1 MNKIYFARKGCTVTA
16 KCPNLFPIKDK
27 DFYKAPPELF
37 DDCELMLYI
46 TPKMIDQSFFMAHF
60 VVYNC
65 YFKRFENYGGG
76 LRNFTKVVLSAALRE
91 RRLNVNCYS
100 HKEEDYNDYMF
111 HELLESNR
119 KASMLLEE
127 GIVMFNEYFPYQT
140 HGGRKYYERF
150 TQKNAV

>member
-1 MNKIYFARKGCTVTA
+1 MNKIYFARKGCTEAA
-16 KCPNLFPIKDK
+16 KCPNLFPIKHK

-65 YFKRFENYGGG
+65 AFKRFENYGGG
-76 LRNFTKVVLSAALRE
+76 LRNFTKVVLGASLRE
-91 RRLNVNCYS
+91 RFLDVNCHSYR
-100 HKEEDYNDYMF
+100 EEDHNDHMF

-119 KASMLLEE
+119 RASALLEE
-127 GIVMFNEYFPYQT
+127 GIVMFNEYFPHQT
-140 HGGRKYYERF
+140 PGGCKFYERHP
-150 TQKNAV
+150 QENIV